1 MGSVYGMHGKGE
13 MRTIFWWEK
22 PGGREGL
29 EDLGVAGG

>member
-1 MGSVYGMHGKGE
+1 MGRVYGMHGRGE
-13 MRTIFWWEK
+13 VLKIFWWGK

>member
-1 MGSVYGMHGKGE
+1 MGKERCIKYFGGE
-13 MRTIFWWEK
+13 I